1 MVTTPIRHEP
11 SAQRF
16 VADVDGVTAYI
27 NYREL
32 PNGTLDLHHTFVPP
46 AARGAGIASQLTAH
60 ALNHARALG
69 VSVVPTCPFVAAF
82 IRRRPEYRDLVS

>member
-11 SAQRF
+11 NAQRF
-16 VADVDGVTAYI
+16 VADVDGASAYI
-27 NYREL
+27 SYREL
-32 PNGTLDLHHTFVPP
+32 PSGTLDLHHTFVPP
-46 AARGAGIASQLTAH
+46 AARGTGIASQLTAH

-82 IRRRPEYRDLVS
+82 IRRHPEYRNLVA